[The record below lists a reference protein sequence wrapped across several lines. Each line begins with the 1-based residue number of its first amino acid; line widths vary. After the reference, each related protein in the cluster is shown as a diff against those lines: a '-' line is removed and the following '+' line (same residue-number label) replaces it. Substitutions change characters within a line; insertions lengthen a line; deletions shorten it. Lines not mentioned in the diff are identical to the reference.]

1 MADQE
6 FLASFAVDIDE
17 SGVSRLQA
25 VLEENRDLADEVA
38 AAFSA
43 ATAAIP
49 VIAHRDELCTGL
61 DALVIRCRGRVR
73 CLDRPPGW

>member
-1 MADQE
+1 MASQE

-38 AAFSA
+38 AAAFSL
-43 ATAAIP
+43 
-49 VIAHRDELCTGL
+49 RS
-61 DALVIRCRGRVR
+61 
-73 CLDRPPGW
+73 